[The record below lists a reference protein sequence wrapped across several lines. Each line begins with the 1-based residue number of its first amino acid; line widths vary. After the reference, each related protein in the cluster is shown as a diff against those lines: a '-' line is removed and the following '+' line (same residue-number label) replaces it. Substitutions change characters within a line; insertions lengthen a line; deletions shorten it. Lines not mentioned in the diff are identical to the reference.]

1 MISSDPVFEEI
12 LDKSIKIWR
21 YMDFTKFISLLSTS
35 SLYFARAD
43 SFGDPF
49 EGSWTNL
56 DLVEREDRINK
67 AVADGVGSEEA
78 AYQFRRLM
86 EFQPRNVAISCWHE
100 NEDESA
106 TMWKLYLQSNKGIAI
121 QTTLE
126 SFKKSFGDIKEDL
139 FLGRVHYI
147 NYANEKFKGDLE
159 TDSICRPFAHKR
171 KGFKH
176 EKEIRAIY
184 MQPMADYRI
193 MDKGILGGGKSI
205 KINVPMLIQNIYISP
220 SAPGWFKELVEGS
233 IKKYGYEMQPIQSDL
248 DNDPLF

>member
-1 MISSDPVFEEI
+1 MIKSEPLFEEI
-12 LDKSIKIWR
+12 PENIKIWR

-56 DLVEREDRINK
+56 DLVEREDLINK
-67 AVADGVGSEEA
+67 AVADGVRSEEA

-100 NEDESA
+100 NEDESSM
-106 TMWKLYLQSNKGIAI
+106 MWKIYLQSNKGIAI

-126 SFKKSFGDIKEDL
+126 LFKNCFVDLTEDI
-139 FLGRVHYI
+139 FLGRVDYI
-147 NYANEKFKGDLE
+147 NYEKGKFKGDKNGP
-159 TDSICRPFAHKR
+159 IGRPFAHKR
-171 KGFKH
+171 NGFKH

-184 MQPMADYRI
+184 TQPTHYQTMAT
-193 MDKGILGGGKSI
+193 GILQCGKSF
-205 KINVPMLIQNIYISP
+205 KVDLPTLIQNIYISP
-220 SAPGWFKELVEGS
+220 SAPPWFKELLEGC
-233 IKKYGYEMQPIQSDL
+233 IEKYGYEMQPIQSDL
-248 DNDPLF
+248 DNDPRF